1 MSDSKKLIGE
11 RIGKLRKA
19 RRLTQSE
26 LAEKI
31 GLDNSHLSRLETG
44 KHYPSLD
51 SLEAMAQALD
61 VELRDFFEFHTQE
74 TENQLRA
81 SLIEIAQTAP
91 EPVIRELVPIARNL
105 LGRRPS
111 P

>member
-19 RRLTQSE
+19 RGFTQSK
-26 LAEKI
+26 LAEQI

-51 SLEAMAQALD
+51 SLEAMAKALD
-61 VELRDFFEFHTQE
+61 VELREFFEFPTLE
-74 TENQLRA
+74 TEAQLRA

-91 EPVIRELVPIARNL
+91 ESVIRELVPIARNL
-105 LGRRPS
+105 LGRQNL
-111 P
+111 